1 MSFFLNFNFTI
12 HILYWY
18 TNILYWLYIGFI
30 YAYILALYIDFI
42 LALFW
47 LYIGSILAYI
57 LALYFLENFQIYW
70 FIINIYVYFM
80 NIYNLYSKVFIKSS
94 FSELFNLMI
103 SRKKLWQK
111 RSSLR
116 QMVCPTRRFICRRL
130 KAPAMSGKQPTR
142 SPGFWKQ
149 RVVFISTL

>member
-57 LALYFLENFQIYW
+57 LAL
-70 FIINIYVYFM
+70 
-80 NIYNLYSKVFIKSS
+80 YNLYSKVFIKSS